1 MTEPFYTYIVEGLPY
16 TPANLEWLLAH
27 FECKQCGKC
36 CRMHTI
42 GLRVTLQEAEKFAE
56 REGVG
61 TKEYLAGLLEDG
73 GRSEEHHV

>member
-1 MTEPFYTYIVEGLPY
+1 
-16 TPANLEWLLAH
+16 
-27 FECKQCGKC
+27 
-36 CRMHTI
+36 MHTI

-73 GRSEEHHV
+73 GTYIIP